1 MSALLTVQNLTF
13 SYPGVPTLPIF
24 REVSFSVDASNV
36 FCLLGPNGTGKS
48 TLLKCVANVL
58 QGWHGTILLG
68 DKNISH
74 LRPAE
79 VAKGIAYVPQNQVS
93 AFPFLVH
100 DVVVMGRAPHLSIF
114 SSPTRSD
121 REIAYNAMKTVG
133 ILHLA
138 ERPCTMLSGGEWQLT
153 LIARA
158 MAQEPRVMILDE
170 PTSHLDMGNQV
181 RILRVIRSLA
191 KKGLAIVMASHF
203 PDHAFIAATEAAIL
217 DDGRMIRKG
226 PPDEIITAE
235 NLGKAYGI
243 EVKVLQVGEGVNRK
257 ACFPSLNDF
266 TAGTSGP
273 KPGKMFIHVPDSEG
287 D

>member
-13 SYPGVPTLPIF
+13 SYPGDSAPAIF
-24 REVSFSVDASNV
+24 REVSFSVNPGDV

-48 TLLKCVANVL
+48 TLLKCVSNVL

-68 DKNISH
+68 DKDIS
-74 LRPAE
+74 RMRTAE

-100 DVVVMGRAPHLSIF
+100 DIVVMGRAPHLNVF
-114 SSPTRSD
+114 SSPSQRD
-121 REIAYNAMKTVG
+121 REIARTAMETVG

-153 LIARA
+153 LIARSL
-158 MAQEPRVMILDE
+158 AQEPRIMILDE

-181 RILRVIRSLA
+181 KILRVIRSLA
-191 KKGLAIVMASHF
+191 EKGLGIIMASHF
-203 PDHAFIAATEAAIL
+203 PDHAFVAASEAAIL
-217 DDGRMIRKG
+217 DNGRMIRKG
-226 PPDEIITAE
+226 PPDDVITEE

-257 ACFPSLNDF
+257 ACFPSLKDF
-266 TAGTSGP
+266 TADA
-273 KPGKMFIHVPDSEG
+273 PDP
-287 D
+287 